1 MLLAALLLLLLLPPR
16 PDPWSAY
23 GHPLYMRLPP
33 GTLQEKGPG
42 TEIQR
47 GEEEQIGQRHQK
59 KAPDLADSREVLQ
72 STPAV
77 WAQTRAAVLS
87 AQGTQA
93 LQAAQRNA
101 QWAVKRVEM
110 EIQHRLHT
118 CRGSCGERSPGAAN
132 VSRAHGRIVGGSAA
146 PPGAWPWLVRLQ
158 LGGQPL
164 CGGVLVAA
172 SWVLTAAHCFV
183 GPKSP
188 TVGPGLARRL
198 ERERVSAA
206 PWRRPVQVQGAG
218 TRQASM
224 QTPAQGI
231 GLTWRMALPP
241 SLPPPHPE
249 EDQPGLLGAAGAL
262 GEGQALQGAS
272 CPRSLCSAS
281 NELLWTVMLAEGP
294 RGEQAQEVPVNRI
307 LPHPKFDPQTFHN
320 DLALVQ
326 LWTPVNPA
334 GPARPVCLP
343 QGSREP
349 PAGTACAIAGWGALF
364 EDGPEAEAVREARV
378 PLLSADTCQ
387 RALGPGLRP
396 STMLCAGYLAGGIDS
411 CQGDSGGPLTCS
423 EPGPHP
429 REVLFGVTS
438 WGDGCGEPG
447 KPGVYTRVAVFK
459 DWLLEQM
466 SAASSTREPSCR
478 ELLTW
483 DPSEERLA
491 DAARLCAFYARL
503 CPGSDGACARLAHQ
517 QCLQRRRRCGESV
530 PPAGAAPGT
539 GGLAASDR
547 HSDPCP
553 SRRAALSGAYAAGP
567 AAGRP
572 GTGAPWAAASDPR
585 PGSPCSV
592 APAASAAPRP
602 RAAATLRYP
611 APSSPAPALGPSP
624 ARRSRFLQLTGPLTL
639 PSPGSRATGL
649 WFQKPRPEQRG
660 ATNSKDAPRRP
671 SRGVQPRGRRS
682 PEGLQAW
689 NSVLGG
695 VPHPAT
701 SQALSPL
708 GPGGADELP
717 WAGAPETE
725 VGCPSGGSCLD
736 PAGPLRAPGHELSGG
751 RSPGF
756 LDSFMVTWEGW
767 HEAGPE
773 TEEQSP
779 ALTGGG
785 RRDIHPT
792 AGGRTQPPARNAPAP
807 PPGGP
812 REVDGGPLCV
822 RWGMVLADLGSKT
835 LTGLFRA
842 WVRAGL
848 GGRRVVFSGLV
859 GLERATLARSLPRLL
874 VEALQAFRL
883 AALAEGEPEEPQ
895 MGSPCQAA
903 VVRTCCS
910 RAEGGR
916 NHRNKP
922 INSPPPLAQGGWGGS
937 WPACHYSRP
946 RLTSPTLPAPLR
958 VLAWDLS
965 LSLLG
970 SGPGPGCPS
979 PPPHHLP

>member
-1 MLLAALLLLLLLPPR
+1 MLLAALLLLLLLPPG

-33 GTLQEKGPG
+33 STLQ
-42 TEIQR
+42 
-47 GEEEQIGQRHQK
+47 
-59 KAPDLADSREVLQ
+59 
-72 STPAV
+72 
-77 WAQTRAAVLS
+77 AVLS

-118 CRGSCGERSPGAAN
+118 CRAGPGHPRPQAPLLQDPPEPGSCGERSPGAAN
-132 VSRAHGRIVGGSAA
+132 VTRAHGRIVGGSAA

-183 GPKSP
+183 G
-188 TVGPGLARRL
+188 
-198 ERERVSAA
+198 
-206 PWRRPVQVQGAG
+206 
-218 TRQASM
+218 
-224 QTPAQGI
+224 
-231 GLTWRMALPP
+231 
-241 SLPPPHPE
+241 
-249 EDQPGLLGAAGAL
+249 
-262 GEGQALQGAS
+262 
-272 CPRSLCSAS
+272 AS
-281 NELLWTVMLAEGP
+281 NELLWTVVLAEGP
-294 RGEQAQEVPVNRI
+294 GGEQAQEVPVNRI

-478 ELLTW
+478 ELLTL

-517 QCLQRRRRCGESV
+517 QCLQRRRRCELRSLAHTLLGLLR
-530 PPAGAAPGT
+530 GAQD
-539 GGLAASDR
+539 L
-547 HSDPCP
+547 
-553 SRRAALSGAYAAGP
+553 L
-567 AAGRP
+567 RP
-572 GTGAPWAAASDPR
+572 G
-585 PGSPCSV
+585 
-592 APAASAAPRP
+592 
-602 RAAATLRYP
+602 LRRLT
-611 APSSPAPALGPSP
+611 PALALP
-624 ARRSRFLQLTGPLTL
+624 ALWLRRPPRHPVLEQRLHS
-639 PSPGSRATGL
+639 GSRATGV
-649 WFQKPRPEQRG
+649 WFQKPRSEQRG
-660 ATNSKDAPRRP
+660 ATNSCP
-671 SRGVQPRGRRS
+671 
-682 PEGLQAW
+682 GL
-689 NSVLGG
+689 
-695 VPHPAT
+695 
-701 SQALSPL
+701 
-708 GPGGADELP
+708 E
-717 WAGAPETE
+717 
-725 VGCPSGGSCLD
+725 
-736 PAGPLRAPGHELSGG
+736 PLRQKLA
-751 RSPGF
+751 
-756 LDSFMVTWEGW
+756 
-767 HEAGPE
+767 
-773 TEEQSP
+773 
-779 ALTGGG
+779 ALQGAHAW
-785 RRDIHPT
+785 ILQVPSEHL
-792 AGGRTQPPARNAPAP
+792 AMNFQ
-807 PPGGP
+807 
-812 REVDGGPLCV
+812 E
-822 RWGMVLADLGSKT
+822 VLADLGSKT

-883 AALAEGEPEEPQ
+883 AALAEGEPQEPQ
-895 MGSPCQAA
+895 MG
-903 VVRTCCS
+903 VRPDP
-910 RAEGGR
+910 GLGR
-916 NHRNKP
+916 KEQHTLHP
-922 INSPPPLAQGGWGGS
+922 QVPPARQPW
-937 WPACHYSRP
+937 
-946 RLTSPTLPAPLR
+946 
-958 VLAWDLS
+958 
-965 LSLLG
+965 
-970 SGPGPGCPS
+970 
-979 PPPHHLP
+979 

>member
-1 MLLAALLLLLLLPPR
+1 MLLAALLLLLLPPG

-33 GTLQEKGPG
+33 STLQ
-42 TEIQR
+42 
-47 GEEEQIGQRHQK
+47 
-59 KAPDLADSREVLQ
+59 
-72 STPAV
+72 
-77 WAQTRAAVLS
+77 VLS

-118 CRGSCGERSPGAAN
+118 CRGPGHPRPQAPLLQDPPEPGSCGERSPGAAN
-132 VSRAHGRIVGGSAA
+132 VTRAHGRIVGGSAA

-183 GPKSP
+183 G
-188 TVGPGLARRL
+188 
-198 ERERVSAA
+198 
-206 PWRRPVQVQGAG
+206 
-218 TRQASM
+218 
-224 QTPAQGI
+224 
-231 GLTWRMALPP
+231 
-241 SLPPPHPE
+241 
-249 EDQPGLLGAAGAL
+249 
-262 GEGQALQGAS
+262 
-272 CPRSLCSAS
+272 AS
-281 NELLWTVMLAEGP
+281 NELLWTVVLAEGP

-307 LPHPKFDPQTFHN
+307 LPHPKVRDQSPSPELETGPQFHASLTLCYSLVPSQFDPQTFHN

-478 ELLTW
+478 ELLTL

-517 QCLQRRRRCGESV
+517 QCLQRRRRCELRSLAHTLLGLLR
-530 PPAGAAPGT
+530 GAQD
-539 GGLAASDR
+539 L
-547 HSDPCP
+547 
-553 SRRAALSGAYAAGP
+553 L
-567 AAGRP
+567 RP
-572 GTGAPWAAASDPR
+572 G
-585 PGSPCSV
+585 
-592 APAASAAPRP
+592 
-602 RAAATLRYP
+602 LRRLT
-611 APSSPAPALGPSP
+611 PALALP
-624 ARRSRFLQLTGPLTL
+624 ALWLRRPPRHPVLEQRLHS
-639 PSPGSRATGL
+639 GSRATGV
-649 WFQKPRPEQRG
+649 WFQKPRSEQRG
-660 ATNSKDAPRRP
+660 ATNSCP
-671 SRGVQPRGRRS
+671 
-682 PEGLQAW
+682 GL
-689 NSVLGG
+689 
-695 VPHPAT
+695 
-701 SQALSPL
+701 
-708 GPGGADELP
+708 E
-717 WAGAPETE
+717 
-725 VGCPSGGSCLD
+725 
-736 PAGPLRAPGHELSGG
+736 PLRQKLA
-751 RSPGF
+751 
-756 LDSFMVTWEGW
+756 
-767 HEAGPE
+767 
-773 TEEQSP
+773 
-779 ALTGGG
+779 ALQGAHAW
-785 RRDIHPT
+785 ILQVPSEHL
-792 AGGRTQPPARNAPAP
+792 AMNFQ
-807 PPGGP
+807 
-812 REVDGGPLCV
+812 E
-822 RWGMVLADLGSKT
+822 VLADLGSKT

-883 AALAEGEPEEPQ
+883 AALAEGEPQEPQ
-895 MGSPCQAA
+895 MG
-903 VVRTCCS
+903 VRPDP
-910 RAEGGR
+910 GLGR
-916 NHRNKP
+916 KEQHTLHP
-922 INSPPPLAQGGWGGS
+922 QVPPARQPW
-937 WPACHYSRP
+937 
-946 RLTSPTLPAPLR
+946 
-958 VLAWDLS
+958 
-965 LSLLG
+965 
-970 SGPGPGCPS
+970 
-979 PPPHHLP
+979 